1 VDDRARPEADRAEPA
16 DPARPG
22 LLATAPLA
30 RIALPP
36 APAQARIGPGP
47 VPTGRARGRPAR
59 APTGPALVRPT
70 PAMTARVPRVA
81 AMTAAAH
88 PRAITADPRMDPARV
103 RD

>member
-1 VDDRARPEADRAEPA
+1 MDDRARPEADRAEPA

-22 LLATAPLA
+22 LLATAPL
-30 RIALPP
+30 
-36 APAQARIGPGP
+36 ARIGPGP